1 MYFQFDLTK
10 SKLSYQTNFQYFSKQ
25 NITLHCPVIYKR
37 QIHGVAGS
45 IVVGLGKT
53 LGEQRGRRRQYQM
66 EIPASKKMPTN
77 IALGNTLVVQ
87 ESKIVG
93 IKVQQLCIYNFAK
106 LHFATQKIFNWLYQL
121 IKSKNVFFLFDF
133 IICFYSFFC
142 TIYFYILMKQTAQQE
157 YPY

>member
-25 NITLHCPVIYKR
+25 KITFHCPVIYKR

-53 LGEQRGRRRQYQM
+53 LGEQRGRGRQYQV
-66 EIPASKKMPTN
+66 EIPA
-77 IALGNTLVVQ
+77 
-87 ESKIVG
+87 SKIVG